1 MSKSANPAYRRDAR
15 RNDLSCQGEN
25 FAWVLPVG
33 GLGVRSSVREGGGTW
48 PSGLRYQLALTARCV
63 GDYNEKGWQP
73 HTDSPELTIP

>member
-1 MSKSANPAYRRDAR
+1 M
-15 RNDLSCQGEN
+15 
-25 FAWVLPVG
+25 
-33 GLGVRSSVREGGGTW
+33 RSSVREGGGTW